1 MGRRDIRKEARLAKN
16 QRKHQAWMEHQKSQ
30 KLKRTNEDVKLKH
43 GKKSKGSYTQI
54 KSEENQSLTELILSE
69 KDEVKLNSVGQN
81 ESTSSK
87 TEKRKKDIS
96 KRARKTKFEEFLQL
110 DVPKASISAEED
122 LELERKLAKKLKVKN
137 GKMRGE
143 DDGLNVLFEG
153 VPSVFDSS
161 GEEEEIPNAEEQPA
175 KKKPKKRKS
184 LEQGLEGENGGD
196 LMPKSEETNG
206 ADVGLEEV
214 PATVASR
221 KRRKKKLSE
230 QAQDNVVS
238 DTADTVSNPL
248 ETHDAEVALVESTA
262 RAPALESSVKYVP
275 PHLRSRAGNESEE
288 HSQIRR
294 RVRGLLNRLSE
305 SNVES
310 ITGEM
315 STIFLSVGR
324 SVGSK
329 IISEEVLA
337 SCSSGPRGNE
347 QYAAVFA
354 AFVAGM
360 ACLVGI
366 DFSAKL
372 MASLAQSFENEYLKK
387 DNLSLRNLTLLLSY
401 LCIFGVFSRM
411 WHHDHVSGNC
421 LESPTPTVLDSEDL
435 TGGAYPR
442 TGLEPRIELIYDFL
456 IMLSKRLAEI
466 DVSTILTILQC
477 CGIKI
482 RGDDPTAMKDFILS
496 VQNRVNELKASCGD
510 GPKNINGKRMEFM
523 LETICDIKNNKKRPK
538 EDTVQ
543 HTRIKKWLQKLR
555 VEGILI
561 RGLTWSKLLDPD
573 KKGQWWLSRDMAAQ
587 TENVVEVARNIDK
600 EVLEAQNMLQLA
612 SAMGMNTENRK
623 AIFCIIMTAED
634 YIDTI
639 EKLLRLD
646 LPAKQDREIIRVL
659 MVCCLHE
666 KHFNKYYT
674 VLASKLCE
682 HDKNH
687 KFTLQYCIWDYFN
700 ELESMPLIKSMHLA
714 KFVAEMIACFNL
726 SLGVLKPIDFSN
738 PIVLT
743 NKRIVH
749 FRMLF
754 EYIFECPDNL
764 VSKIFDRIA
773 VNPDLEILRDGIMLF
788 IKEHVVRTNKELAS
802 KFKIAKKA
810 LKYVQPVLM

>member
-69 KDEVKLNSVGQN
+69 EDEVKLNSVGQN

-122 LELERKLAKKLKVKN
+122 LELERKLAKRLKVKN

-238 DTADTVSNPL
+238 DTADTVSNPQ

-401 LCIFGVFSRM
+401 LCIFGVFS
-411 WHHDHVSGNC
+411 S
-421 LESPTPTVLDSEDL
+421 
-435 TGGAYPR
+435 
-442 TGLEPRIELIYDFL
+442 ELIYDFL

-764 VSKIFDRIA
+764 VLKIFDRIA